1 MSNIVYLLTLANTIN
16 NDYVILGVYN
26 KLNIAEDVASEYPLL
41 DEEYLY
47 IEEKETDKFI
57 SRNTNDVDNYHYM
70 NKSDFEF

>member
-26 KLNIAEDVASEYPLL
+26 KLDIAEDVASKYPLL

-57 SRNTNDVDNYHYM
+57 NRNINDVDNYHYM

>member
-16 NDYVILGVYN
+16 NDYIILGVYN
-26 KLNIAEDVASEYPLL
+26 KLDVAEDVASGYPLL
-41 DEEYLY
+41 DEEYLS

-57 SRNTNDVDNYHYM
+57 SRNINDVDNYHYM

>member
-26 KLNIAEDVASEYPLL
+26 KLDIAEDVASKYPLL

-57 SRNTNDVDNYHYM
+57 NRNINDVNNYHYM

>member
-26 KLNIAEDVASEYPLL
+26 KLDIAEDVASKYPLL

-57 SRNTNDVDNYHYM
+57 SRNINDVNNYHYM

>member
-26 KLNIAEDVASEYPLL
+26 KLDIAEDAASEYPLL

-57 SRNTNDVDNYHYM
+57 SRNMNDVDNYHYM

>member
-26 KLNIAEDVASEYPLL
+26 KLDVAEDVASEYPLL

-47 IEEKETDKFI
+47 I
-57 SRNTNDVDNYHYM
+57 
-70 NKSDFEF
+70 

>member
-26 KLNIAEDVASEYPLL
+26 KLDVAEDVASKYPLL

-57 SRNTNDVDNYHYM
+57 NRNMNDVDNYHYM

>member
-26 KLNIAEDVASEYPLL
+26 KLNIAEDVTSEYPLL

-57 SRNTNDVDNYHYM
+57 SRNINDVDNYHYM

>member
-26 KLNIAEDVASEYPLL
+26 KLDVAEDVANEYPLL

-57 SRNTNDVDNYHYM
+57 SRNMNDVDNYHYM
-70 NKSDFEF
+70 NKNDFEF